1 MNDEFMLDADFNN
14 FYEDFIGKNKK
25 NKGTDP
31 APTPAPTGD
40 NKGFWSQGMVV
51 GESSPAKEP
60 EKKKGGFFTGLG
72 DFIKS
77 DSGQAVLGGISR
89 GIENQQSGG
98 GVGGGGGG
106 GFENAPNQPQGLSTG
121 AMIGIAVGGLAVVG
135 LAIYLITKR

>member
-31 APTPAPTGD
+31 AQTPAPTGG

-51 GESSPAKEP
+51 GESSPVKEP
-60 EKKKGGFFTGLG
+60 EKKGGFLAGLG
-72 DFIKS
+72 NFIKS
-77 DSGQAVLGGISR
+77 DTGQAVLGGISR